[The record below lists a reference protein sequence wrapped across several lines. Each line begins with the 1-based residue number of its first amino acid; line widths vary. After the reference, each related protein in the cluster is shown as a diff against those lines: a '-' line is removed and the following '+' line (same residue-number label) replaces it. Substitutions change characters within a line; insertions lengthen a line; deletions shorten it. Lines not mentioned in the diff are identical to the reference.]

1 MIEQGRG
8 TKEWQVV
15 ELLKTTTAFFVQKQ
29 VDEARISAEL
39 LLASVLGLDRLGLY
53 LNHNRPVYPGE
64 LEAFRALCRQRL
76 EGKPVQYIT
85 GEQFFYGLPFFVDKR
100 VLIPRPETE
109 LLVEHALE
117 FLGHV
122 SAADVSEAA
131 LHLLDIGTGSGCIAV
146 TLASR
151 LPCLMVTAIDIST
164 EALVVARN
172 NAERHGVAD
181 RIRFLHADLFSLPD
195 ERGLSAPFDVIV
207 SNPPYIAEDEW
218 AGLQPEVR
226 LFEPQLALTTRDG
239 IECYHAVAEVAPSLL
254 KSGGML
260 CFESHADAALKVA
273 GIMERWGFSSVA
285 VMKDYSGLDRVVS
298 GKIG

>member
-1 MIEQGRG
+1 MTEKERG
-8 TKEWQVV
+8 AKEWQVV
-15 ELLKTTTAFFVQKQ
+15 ELLKTTTAFFVQKE

-64 LEAFRALCRQRL
+64 LETFRALCRQRL
-76 EGKPVQYIT
+76 EGRPVQYII
-85 GEQFFYGLPFFVDKR
+85 GEQFFYGLSFFVDER

-117 FLGHV
+117 FLGGV
-122 SAADVSEAA
+122 PSLSVPDAGQ
-131 LHLLDIGTGSGCIAV
+131 HLLDIGTGSGCIAV

-151 LPCLMVTAIDIST
+151 LPCLRVTAIDISA
-164 EALVVARN
+164 EALSVARN
-172 NAERHGVAD
+172 NADRHGVAD
-181 RIRFLHADLFSLPD
+181 RIRFLHADLFSL
-195 ERGLSAPFDVIV
+195 SAESGQNDPFDVIV

-226 LFEPQLALTTRDG
+226 LYEPKVALATRDG

-260 CFESHADAALKVA
+260 CFESHADTALKV
-273 GIMERWGFSSVA
+273 GEIMERCGFSSVV
-285 VMKDYSGLDRVVS
+285 VMKDYSGHDRVVS